1 MKEAG
6 GKEQEV
12 FAISQWL
19 SARGLCASL
28 WCAAT
33 VQIHVVNINGF
44 VCTRRQIR
52 LQVRDLN
59 KRGLLFVS
67 ASVRTGN
74 AGNVSVANAEAGRMR
89 AKQAGLPL
97 IHNDWETMH
106 GNLWQ
111 PQLSGGGA
119 IYFLYTRAALHC
131 LACRLAVAIAS
142 LQSHLGTFSYLR
154 AFECIVGANRNHPCR
169 NSSASSWKNLVSQ
182 RSGRP
187 AHPSCS
193 ETRDTFYP

>member
-1 MKEAG
+1 MVLIRG
-6 GKEQEV
+6 
-12 FAISQWL
+12 SQW
-19 SARGLCASL
+19 
-28 WCAAT
+28 
-33 VQIHVVNINGF
+33 
-44 VCTRRQIR
+44 
-52 LQVRDLN
+52 
-59 KRGLLFVS
+59 VS
-67 ASVRTGN
+67 SHH
-74 AGNVSVANAEAGRMR
+74 RMR

-154 AFECIVGANRNHPCR
+154 AFECIGGANRNHPCR

-187 AHPSCS
+187 AHPLGRQLPVSDLRKHSDFQHQTGCPRFGSCPHLA
-193 ETRDTFYP
+193 YC